1 MNEQPIETSSTD
13 NSAFHIA
20 LWLDSRQLPQEAAF
34 IYSLAVAAKAEGCR
48 VSVVAP
54 AEADMGFLPAL
65 GPPVLLRPAGMAPTW
80 LRSIRRPCMEII
92 NQLKNAEVDV
102 VVQFAPRDAS
112 DPMEASLPR
121 ELPVIRWIWDTMDLS
136 VRSSLDRDT
145 SHLIV
150 VSQHALDQLGPDQSH
165 ISLIRP
171 GILGVNLF
179 SCAQRPPARPG
190 CMVCLDAISDY
201 QAFADLLDACR
212 RLLDEKIDFLL
223 FLCDVGKAAHGIWK
237 LSGELGLLDRIS
249 FIPYRYDIDPLLAQA
264 DVYIQLTGSSRINYT
279 TLRAMARN
287 IPVIADPGIND
298 EFCVDGETCRAMEHG
313 RPDLLGETLR
323 DILTHASSAR
333 EMAMRAAM
341 NVQRYYGM
349 NDAVLR
355 LIAISRQ
362 ASGNPL
368 ALRSKNTTSRS
379 RGLSE

>member
-1 MNEQPIETSSTD
+1 MNDQSVETSSAD
-13 NSAFHIA
+13 NSALHIA

-54 AEADMGFLPAL
+54 ADAEMGFLPAL
-65 GPPVLLRPAGMAPTW
+65 GAPVLLRPAIMGPAW

-92 NQLKNAEVDV
+92 NRLKNADVDV
-102 VVQFAPRDAS
+102 VVQFAPRDAG
-112 DPMEASLPR
+112 DPMEFSLQR
-121 ELPVIRWIWDTMDLS
+121 ELPVIRWIWDTMDLTA
-136 VRSSLDRDT
+136 RPILDRDT

-150 VSQHALDQLGPDQSH
+150 GSQYALDQLGPDQSH

-171 GILGVNLF
+171 GILGVDLF
-179 SCAQRPPARPG
+179 SCVQRPPARPG

-212 RLLDEKIDFLL
+212 RLLDEKSDFLL
-223 FLCDVGKAAHGIWK
+223 FLCDAGKAAHGIWK

-287 IPVIADPGIND
+287 IPVVADPGIND
-298 EFCVDGETCRAMEHG
+298 EFCVDGETCRLLEHG
-313 RPDLLGETLR
+313 RPDLLAGILK
-323 DILTHASSAR
+323 DILTHPSSVR

-341 NVQRYYGM
+341 NVQRHYGM

-355 LIAISRQ
+355 LIALSRQ

-368 ALRSKNTTSRS
+368 ALRSRNTRSRS
-379 RGLSE
+379 K